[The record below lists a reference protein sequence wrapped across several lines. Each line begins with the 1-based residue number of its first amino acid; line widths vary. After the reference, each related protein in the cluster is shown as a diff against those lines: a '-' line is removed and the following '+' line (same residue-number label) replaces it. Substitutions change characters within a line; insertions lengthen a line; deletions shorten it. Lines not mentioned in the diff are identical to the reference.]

1 MAYTENE
8 ARALVV
14 EAGNKLVEKGLIART
29 WGNVSARISD
39 SKFVITPSG
48 RAYETL
54 TPADMVVVNIKDCSH
69 EGDAKPSSEKGI
81 HADAYKLHPEV
92 NFVIHTHQVNAS
104 VYGAAGKPLDSIP
117 EEYRELLGDYVPV
130 ADYGMPSTDT
140 LRNAVRT
147 AYSENLG
154 SKAVLMKHH
163 GTVCL
168 GESFDEA
175 FEVASELE
183 KVCQIKLQKM
193 YQLYEGTKDYSYK
206 DYLNNYIKHNGG
218 GNLPKSVPDLGSSFR
233 CGDEFYITFRNG
245 SVFSV
250 NINSGKCDTS
260 EKLPFA
266 VKIHRMIYKTS
277 KVNHIRHLVNSSI
290 IAYGMSGKSI
300 KPRLDDFAQ
309 IAGVEIPNMKWDGSS
324 ESAGAIARAFTGKN
338 LVLIRGVGAIC
349 TGSSASDLDAV
360 ELVADKE
367 CRTQIGA
374 LYLDAGESLSP
385 VDCGVM
391 RAIYVLK
398 YSKKAN
404 K

>member
-1 MAYTENE
+1 MAYTEKE
-8 ARALVV
+8 ARELVV
-14 EAGNKLVEKGLIART
+14 EAGKKLVEKGLIART

-39 SKFVITPSG
+39 AKFVITPSG

-54 TPADMVVVNIKDCSH
+54 TPDDMVVVNIRDCSYTG
-69 EGDAKPSSEKGI
+69 ENKPSSEKGI
-81 HADAYKLHPEV
+81 HADAYRLHPEI

-104 VYGAAGKPLDSIP
+104 VYGASGKPLDTIP
-117 EEYRELLGDYVPV
+117 EESRELLGDYVPV

-147 AYSENLG
+147 EYSENPK

-163 GTVCL
+163 GAVCL

-183 KVCQIKLQKM
+183 KVCEKKLEKM

-206 DYLNNYIKHNGG
+206 DYLNRYIKADGG
-218 GNLPKSVPDLGSSFR
+218 GSLPKSVPDLGSSFR
-233 CGDEFYITFRNG
+233 SGDEFYITFRNG
-245 SVFSV
+245 NVFTV
-250 NINSGKCDTS
+250 NLKTCKCDTS
-260 EKLPFA
+260 EKLPAA
-266 VKIHRMIYKTS
+266 VKIHRNIYRTS
-277 KVNHIRHLVNSSI
+277 KVTHIRHLADSSI
-290 IAYGMSGKSI
+290 IAYGMNGKSI

-309 IAGVEIPNMKWDGSS
+309 IAGVEIPNLKWDGSS
-324 ESAGAIARAFTGKN
+324 DSAAAIAKAFTGKN
-338 LVLIRGVGAIC
+338 LVLVRGVGAIC
-349 TGSSASDLDAV
+349 TGSSAGDLDAV

-367 CRTQIGA
+367 CKTQIGS
-374 LYLDAGESLSP
+374 LYLGSGESLSP

-398 YSKKAN
+398 YSKKA

>member
-14 EAGNKLVEKGLIART
+14 EAGNKLVAQGLIART

-39 SKFVITPSG
+39 AKFVITPSG
-48 RAYETL
+48 RAYDTL
-54 TPADMVVVNIKDCSH
+54 TPDDMVVVNIKDCSY
-69 EGDAKPSSEKGI
+69 EGDVKPSSEKGI

-92 NFVIHTHQVNAS
+92 NFVIHTHQMNAS

-117 EEYRELLGDYVPV
+117 EEYRTLLGDYVPV

-140 LRNAVRT
+140 LRNAVRA
-147 AYSENLG
+147 AYSENPN
-154 SKAVLMKHH
+154 SKAVLMKRH

-175 FEVASELE
+175 FEIASELE
-183 KVCQIKLQKM
+183 KVCQNKIQKM
-193 YQLYEGTKDYSYK
+193 YQLYEGTKEYSYQ
-206 DYLNNYIKHNGG
+206 DYLNNYIKHMGG
-218 GNLPKSVPDLGSSFR
+218 GKLPKSVPDLGSSFR
-233 CGDEFYITFRNG
+233 SGDAFYITFRNG
-245 SVFSV
+245 TVFAV
-250 NINSGKCDTS
+250 NVNTGKCDTS
-260 EKLPFA
+260 EKLPAA

-277 KVNHIRHLVNSSI
+277 KVNHIKHLVNSSM
-290 IAYGMSGKSI
+290 IAYGFNGSNI

-309 IAGVEIPNMKWDGSS
+309 IAGVEIQNMKWDGSS
-324 ESAGAIARAFTGKN
+324 KSAANIARALTGKN
-338 LVLIRGVGAIC
+338 LVLIRGIGAIC
-349 TGSSASDLDAV
+349 TGTSASDLDAV

-374 LYLDAGESLSP
+374 LYLDGGEPLSP

-398 YSKKAN
+398 YSKKAG